1 MLYPTS
7 ACLLLVLC
15 WPLASG
21 NSQEQKQTFATMPSH
36 QTAVAG
42 STVVL
47 PCRVLNFHGLVQW
60 TKDGFGLGTTRE
72 LEGFS
77 RYSMI
82 GSDEEND
89 FSLRIVQATLDDDAD
104 YQCQVSSPTDK
115 PIRSDVAHLTI
126 YVTPTYPKIDY
137 MPIATAGV
145 PYTLSCL
152 TDGARPAPEM
162 QWVDEKGSVITKG
175 TQYHRRVRPDGKLID
190 TNFTYTFTPTRHHN
204 GRTLTCQV
212 FSPALNT
219 ALTTEAVIR
228 VKYPPYVQL
237 VFSPT
242 KLKEG
247 EEAFVTCK
255 VDANPNN
262 VTYRWF
268 REGKEVLGVAGATM
282 PLGVLSRSN
291 QSATIACEVTNAL
304 GTARKT
310 DQLNILYPPM
320 FLAEPSSVS
329 GEIGNMVTMKC
340 RVDANPVAE
349 IYWSRLRDNELVGKG
364 EELTIEA
371 SKATAG
377 VYVCSARSETFPP
390 LDAQL
395 HLRLRGPPRI
405 KTPAVLVVREGQNAV
420 LRCSVVSVP
429 HPVSLAW
436 EKGGVS
442 LSPDGDWEV
451 KEDQRADGVV
461 STLTIFNVSQDD
473 YASYNCTVIN
483 EYGVGTQQVILQ
495 RPPLIPFMVIVG
507 GGGGVVLV
515 VILVIFF
522 ILCGCRPKER
532 KEKAADA
539 PEKGAFANGISGKH
553 HESQDVNGGGIEL
566 AKTEKVLPNL
576 IPADARST
584 GKDSDNKEERSR
596 ANSSLSDGERESDSG
611 WEKNSTNCSGKRVL
625 TPSLGRAHYTSAT
638 TVFPPPDDDYMP
650 YVDYTRDYLRVPVS
664 PTDSSTH
671 FQIGGP
677 YSCYTPASDQP
688 SSLPSSESLPPYT
701 LQPQPT
707 ADFNGD
713 YANGRHHPPAN
724 NDAVTVNGRLKHA
737 LLQDLKKELK
747 GGGMPHDLNTGALQ
761 SKYIIPPQTKI
772 KPGTLV

>member
-1 MLYPTS
+1 MQCNEL
-7 ACLLLVLC
+7 
-15 WPLASG
+15 
-21 NSQEQKQTFATMPSH
+21 KRK
-36 QTAVAG
+36 TAIFKEIQ
-42 STVVL
+42 L
-47 PCRVLNFHGLVQW
+47 
-60 TKDGFGLGTTRE
+60 
-72 LEGFS
+72 
-77 RYSMI
+77 
-82 GSDEEND
+82 
-89 FSLRIVQATLDDDAD
+89 
-104 YQCQVSSPTDK
+104 
-115 PIRSDVAHLTI
+115 
-126 YVTPTYPKIDY
+126 
-137 MPIATAGV
+137 
-145 PYTLSCL
+145 
-152 TDGARPAPEM
+152 M

-507 GGGGVVLV
+507 GGGGS
-515 VILVIFF
+515 
-522 ILCGCRPKER
+522 CSSSSSSSSSSC
-532 KEKAADA
+532 ADA
-539 PEKGAFANGISGKH
+539 GRRSGRRRLPTPPRKAPSPTASAASTTRAKTSTEEEASSSPRRRRCCRTSSRRTLAPRARTRTTRKRGREPTRPCLMAS
-553 HESQDVNGGGIEL
+553 ESPTAAGRRIALIVRVNG
-566 AKTEKVLPNL
+566 
-576 IPADARST
+576 S
-584 GKDSDNKEERSR
+584 
-596 ANSSLSDGERESDSG
+596 
-611 WEKNSTNCSGKRVL
+611 
-625 TPSLGRAHYTSAT
+625 
-638 TVFPPPDDDYMP
+638 
-650 YVDYTRDYLRVPVS
+650 
-664 PTDSSTH
+664 
-671 FQIGGP
+671 
-677 YSCYTPASDQP
+677 
-688 SSLPSSESLPPYT
+688 
-701 LQPQPT
+701 
-707 ADFNGD
+707 
-713 YANGRHHPPAN
+713 
-724 NDAVTVNGRLKHA
+724 
-737 LLQDLKKELK
+737 
-747 GGGMPHDLNTGALQ
+747 
-761 SKYIIPPQTKI
+761 
-772 KPGTLV
+772 

>member
-1 MLYPTS
+1 MLFATA
-7 ACLLLVLC
+7 ACLLLALRC
-15 WPLASG
+15 PPASG

-60 TKDGFGLGTTRE
+60 TKDGFGLGTTRD

-228 VKYPPYVQL
+228 VKYPPHVQL
-237 VFSPT
+237 VFSPA

-268 REGKEVLGVAGATM
+268 REGKEVPGAAGATL

-340 RVDANPVAE
+340 RVDANPTAE
-349 IYWSRLRDNELVGKG
+349 IYWSRLRDNELVGTG

-377 VYVCSARSETFPP
+377 VYVCSARSDNFPA

-405 KTPAVLVVREGQNAV
+405 KTTSVLVVREGQNAV

-429 HPVSLAW
+429 HPVSLTW
-436 EKGGVS
+436 EKEGVS

-461 STLTIFNVSQDD
+461 STLTIYNVSQDD
-473 YASYNCTVIN
+473 FASYNCTVIN
-483 EYGVGTQQVILQ
+483 EYGVGTQQIILQ

-532 KEKAADA
+532 KEKADA
-539 PEKGAFANGISGKH
+539 AEKGAFANGISGKH
-553 HESQDVNGGGIEL
+553 HETPDVNGGSIEL
-566 AKTEKVLPNL
+566 GQTEKVLPNL

-584 GKDSDNKEERSR
+584 GK
-596 ANSSLSDGERESDSG
+596 
-611 WEKNSTNCSGKRVL
+611 
-625 TPSLGRAHYTSAT
+625 
-638 TVFPPPDDDYMP
+638 DDDYMP

-664 PTDSSTH
+664 PTESSAH

-707 ADFNGD
+707 SDFNGD
-713 YANGRHHPPAN
+713 YTNGRHHPPAN
-724 NDAVTVNGRLKHA
+724 NDAVMVNGRLKHA

-747 GGGMPHDLNTGALQ
+747 GGVPHDLNTGALQ